1 MSRDRQILHA
11 GIASLRLSVVEEV
24 PIPSRLLMP
33 DRIVLRELQIESRH
47 PLIETERDTL
57 ILIGIAPVDLV
68 IDMGHLLY

>member
-24 PIPSRLLMP
+24 AIPSRLLMP
-33 DRIVLRELQIESRH
+33 DRIVPGELQIESRH